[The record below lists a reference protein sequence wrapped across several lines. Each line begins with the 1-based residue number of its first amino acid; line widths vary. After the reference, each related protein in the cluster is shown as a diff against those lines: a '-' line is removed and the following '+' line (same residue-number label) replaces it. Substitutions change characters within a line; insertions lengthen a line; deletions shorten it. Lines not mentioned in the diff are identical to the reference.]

1 MNISILGNVCIDK
14 NTSEQTSYVSAGS
27 PAMFMNRIFKQFPDC
42 STNIIASY
50 GQDFLK
56 YLNGISIF
64 PKTPNS
70 KNTLIY
76 ENISKNGKRF
86 QKAYNRGEVV
96 PIQIKDDIKNVLFNS
111 DIVFI
116 APLLPNFPKSYFSS
130 IKSITDN
137 KALIVL
143 LPQGF
148 YRNFDNENNVVIR
161 EFIEADD
168 ILQYVDVV
176 IISDQ
181 DHPDMFKISK
191 QWSLNHHNLITV
203 ITEGKKGV
211 NIFKNG
217 VSTYVKT
224 IPVVEKDIVDSVG
237 GGDTFSAGF
246 AYQFKKTHNIIIA
259 GKFANAVARQKL
271 FFKANNIKL
280 NLQNL

>member
-1 MNISILGNVCIDK
+1 MNISILGHVCIDK
-14 NTSEQTSYVSAGS
+14 NTSEHTSYVAAGS
-27 PAMFMNRIFKQFPDC
+27 PAMFMNRIYKQFPNC
-42 STNIIASY
+42 PTNIIASY

-70 KNTLIY
+70 KKTLVY
-76 ENISKNGKRF
+76 ENISKKGNRL
-86 QKAYNRGEVV
+86 QKAYHREEAFPVA
-96 PIQIKDDIKNVLFNS
+96 IDDNVKNILSNS
-111 DIVFI
+111 DIVFV

-137 KALIVL
+137 KALIIL

-148 YRNFDNENNVVIR
+148 YRNFDNKNNVAVR

-168 ILQYVDVV
+168 ILQYVDIV
-176 IISDQ
+176 IVSDQ
-181 DHPDMFKISK
+181 DHPNMFDVGKKWSK
-191 QWSLNHHNLITV
+191 KNLNLIV
-203 ITEGKKGV
+203 AITEGKKGA

-217 VSTYVKT
+217 VNTYVKT
-224 IPVVEKDIVDSVG
+224 IPVAEKDIVDSVG

-246 AYQFKKTHNIIIA
+246 AYQFKKTNNIVKA
-259 GKFANAVARQKL
+259 GEFANTIARQKL
-271 FFKANNIKL
+271 FFKADNIKL